1 MSKQNELRQ
10 VIVKSLNTHS
20 GTQEIFDFFSNP
32 KNMELGGAIQSVQK
46 SSDGW
51 YTFDHTIAGKSKM
64 KLAVDQEFKILDHV
78 FQGAGLEW
86 NVYVRVIPN
95 GNGST
100 VTWTFI
106 KPDGLSDDQF
116 KEQLKN
122 FDLETEGWRK
132 ALENQQSQTI
142 H

>member
-20 GTQEIFDFFSNP
+20 GTQETFDFFSNP

-46 SSDGW
+46 SSDGS
-51 YTFDHTIAGKSKM
+51 YTFDHTIAGKSKV
-64 KLAVDQEFKILDHV
+64 KLTVNQEFKILDHV

-106 KPDGLSDDQF
+106 QPDGLGDEQF

-122 FDLETEGWRK
+122 FDLEIEGWRN
-132 ALENQQSQTI
+132 ALENQQS
-142 H
+142 HV

>member
-1 MSKQNELRQ
+1 MGKENELRQ
-10 VIVKSLNTHS
+10 VIIKSLNTHS
-20 GTQEIFDFFSNP
+20 GTQETFDFFSNP

-64 KLAVDQEFKILDHV
+64 KLTVNQEFKILDHA

-106 KPDGLSDDQF
+106 KPDGLGDAQF

-122 FDLETEGWRK
+122 FDLEIEGWRN
-132 ALENQQSQTI
+132 ALENQQSQII